1 MWDIKGTSQ
10 IITAAKASR
19 DRSAAFPFEIPY
31 RLINMYSAEGD
42 TVLDP
47 FAGLGTTT
55 LAAIASNRNS
65 LGVEIDE
72 DIAALAIENIS
83 GTVSGLNQV
92 IDKRLEAHKAFIEGL
107 PDDKKKSV
115 MRMVL
120 RAIRLRPNKKPQFA
134 STV

>member
-1 MWDIKGTSQ
+1 
-10 IITAAKASR
+10 
-19 DRSAAFPFEIPY
+19 
-31 RLINMYSAEGD
+31 MYSAEGD

-107 PDDKKKSV
+107 PDDKKEKCYENGPQGYKV
-115 MRMVL
+115 KRVL
-120 RAIRLRPNKKPQFA
+120 PFEHTDR
-134 STV
+134 